1 MRHVWLALAG
11 LVLLAPSA
19 LAQASPP
26 RVDFEGASRETPLRP
41 ETEFVNFTLKAR
53 VGCTQADYSYQATTV
68 VRFEVVTNATSV
80 VVQPGV
86 EPATRTLTFSPS
98 ECTSSPEFVKD
109 AVTRFTATLS
119 RDAPAFEVQRVQ
131 ILLYVEKPDL
141 PQGRKVYG
149 PYAANVSFFADYVA
163 LTTVTP
169 GTYFQKAGTSDKVV
183 FPVKIQNLGN
193 GNSRIATEVIPLGR
207 NRLDAIIPPA
217 EIRLESKAVRGSNA
231 LFKVDT
237 RIEAMT
243 PSSAGIYSFQAKFLT
258 AFEGSSEFETQ
269 TDETVVAFSVQVG
282 EGSFRD
288 APAPSFAFALAA
300 ALGVVALRWRR
311 R

>member
-41 ETEFVNFTLKAR
+41 ETEFVEFTLKAR

-68 VRFEVVTNATSV
+68 VRFEVVTNASSV

-98 ECTSSPEFVKD
+98 ECTSSPDFVKE
-109 AVTRFTATLS
+109 ATTHFTATLS

-131 ILLYVEKPDL
+131 VLVHVEKPDL

-149 PYAANVSFFADYVA
+149 PYSANVSFFADYIA
-163 LTTVTP
+163 LTSITP
-169 GTYFQKAGTSDKVV
+169 ATYFQKAGENDKVV
-183 FPVKIQNLGN
+183 FPFDMMNLGN
-193 GNSRIATEVIPLGR
+193 GNSRVRTEVIPLGR
-207 NRLDAIIPPA
+207 NRLDSIIPPA
-217 EIRLESKAVRGSNA
+217 ETRLESKAARGTSA
-231 LFKVDT
+231 LFKLT
-237 RIEAMT
+237 SRIEATT
-243 PSSAGIYSFQAKFLT
+243 PSAAGTYSFQAKFVT
-258 AFEGSSEFETQ
+258 VFEGSSEFETQ
-269 TDETVVAFSVQVG
+269 TDETVVVFVVQVG
-282 EGSFRD
+282 EGSFRE
-288 APAPSFAFALAA
+288 APAPPMVLALAV
-300 ALGVVALRWRR
+300 LGAMVLWRR
-311 R
+311 RP